1 MQTNSD
7 YASYELTWEYEAYE
21 LTWDYEAVELV
32 YELDS
37 GSPNGYERMEL
48 QDGTLSVL
56 YVEPAGFS
64 MDEEAFFSSEV
75 NSVLVIEE
83 PSDTISDRAHAALAR
98 FSQRA
103 KALLSSTPARASS

>member
-56 YVEPAGFS
+56 
-64 MDEEAFFSSEV
+64 
-75 NSVLVIEE
+75 
-83 PSDTISDRAHAALAR
+83 
-98 FSQRA
+98 
-103 KALLSSTPARASS
+103 